1 MTRLQQRDPDYISK
15 QLKNWFVKKA
25 YTTTGT
31 TSMKKGTEKGTLEIA
46 SKLIYAYQAKQ
57 LVISD
62 ILYYKLN

>member
-46 SKLIYAYQAKQ
+46 SKLIYAYQAK
-57 LVISD
+57 
-62 ILYYKLN
+62 